1 MMPCVHIV
9 FNSASF
15 GLSGSVCSKLA
26 VLEVDIGKADAQ
38 LNKGERLHNV
48 AAAYVH

>member
-1 MMPCVHIV
+1 MMPCLHIV
-9 FNSASF
+9 LNSASF

-38 LNKGERLHNV
+38 LNKGERFHKV
-48 AAAYVH
+48 AAASIL